1 MTATVS
7 PDPTT
12 SGTPRHAATGPAGDD
27 AAFRRAQ
34 LEIFRSSV
42 LKQAKWRALAGAAGA
57 VGDRDALDL
66 GTDNGVISR
75 LFREQGGRWTS
86 ADLTDETVQA
96 ISRMTGEPAVRLR
109 DARLPFP
116 DRSFDLVVMAD
127 LLEHVEDDRLL
138 LAEVRR
144 VLRPGGRAVLNLPH
158 AKPLAVLPPVRH
170 ALGLTDAWHGH
181 LRPGYT
187 RRSLERLLPAG
198 LKLVETRTY
207 SRFFSHF
214 LDTALNFVH
223 LRRTKGRG
231 SATAKGTVITGHSL
245 DGGST
250 RLLQRAY
257 PVMKAFAGLDALLPF
272 TRGYML
278 LATVERL
285 PESTRS

>member
-1 MTATVS
+1 MTTTVT
-7 PDPTT
+7 PDT
-12 SGTPRHAATGPAGDD
+12 GAATRVPAPDERR
-27 AAFRRAQ
+27 FREAQ

-42 LKQAKWRALAGAAGA
+42 LKQAKWAALSGAAGD
-57 VGDRDALDL
+57 VRDRDALDL
-66 GTDNGVISR
+66 GTDNGVISF
-75 LFREQGGRWTS
+75 LFRERGGRWTS
-86 ADLTDETVQA
+86 ADLTDETVEA
-96 ISRMTGEPAVRLR
+96 ISRMTGERAVRLH

-158 AKPLAVLPPVRH
+158 AKPFAILPPVRH

-187 RRSLERLLPAG
+187 RRSLARLLPPG
-198 LKLVETRTY
+198 LALVEARTY
-207 SRFFSHF
+207 SRFFSHL

-223 LRRTKGRG
+223 LRKTKGRG

-245 DGGST
+245 DAGGASML
-250 RLLQRAY
+250 RKAY